1 VFSVGRIT
9 TLAEADHLVGTGAA
23 DMVGMTRAHM
33 TDPLLVK
40 KARRG
45 EPATRCIGANV
56 CARRLVGNLPV
67 ACVLNPRMGREAEA
81 PATPEPTSSPRRLVV
96 VGGGPA
102 GLKAAATAAAAG
114 HAVTLIETT
123 STPGGRLSVLTGL
136 PFRQRWQVAIDDLVT
151 EAHSVGVDLR
161 LDVTATVDA
170 IEQSRPDLVLLA
182 TGSTWDLNGVTP
194 FRPGRGAVAVAAG
207 GPRRM
212 ALDAAVAAAVR
223 NPATLGDG
231 VVILDES
238 FESSAAGLAI
248 LLAEAGRRVTI
259 LTPSATYAD
268 HLFQTYELPYF
279 MRRIEET
286 GVRVLA
292 GVTFDAMNDDG
303 MVTASSLFSGLTH
316 RIEAVDT
323 VVFAAGREPRR
334 DLEAPLRQ
342 AGLPV
347 RVIGDACAPRTVEA
361 VLRDG
366 FAAGRALWT
375 DSRLPP
381 RQAVASK
388 ESE

>member
-1 VFSVGRIT
+1 
-9 TLAEADHLVGTGAA
+9 
-23 DMVGMTRAHM
+23 
-33 TDPLLVK
+33 
-40 KARRG
+40 
-45 EPATRCIGANV
+45 
-56 CARRLVGNLPV
+56 
-67 ACVLNPRMGREAEA
+67 
-81 PATPEPTSSPRRLVV
+81 
-96 VGGGPA
+96 
-102 GLKAAATAAAAG
+102 LKAAATAAAAG
-114 HAVTLIETT
+114 HAVALLEAA
-123 STPGGRLSVLTGL
+123 SAPGGRLAVLPGL
-136 PFRQRWQVAIDDLVT
+136 PFRQRWQFAIDDLVA
-151 EAHSVGVDLR
+151 EARAVGVDLR
-161 LDVTATVDA
+161 LGLAATVD
-170 IEQSRPDLVLLA
+170 IVRRCRPDLVLLA
-182 TGSTWDLNGVTP
+182 TGSVWDLSGATP
-194 FRPGRGAVAVAAG
+194 FRPGRGAVAAPAT

-212 ALDAAVAAAVR
+212 PLDAAVVAAVR
-223 NPATLGDG
+223 DPGALGDG
-231 VVILDES
+231 IVILDEA
-238 FESSAAGLAI
+238 FETSAAGLAI
-248 LLAEAGRRVTI
+248 VLAEAGRRVTI

-375 DSRLPP
+375 DSRWPP